1 MADVFKFE
9 LVSPERLLVS
19 EDVLEVVV
27 PGQEGYFTV
36 LAQHA
41 PVMATLQPGVVEV
54 KNASGAEE
62 RYCVFGG
69 FVDIVPDSCT
79 LLAESA
85 VNVKDVDRAD
95 VEQRIADA
103 RDDVNDAKDDDSRAK
118 AQTYLDQLTTLQNQ
132 QGFTDRP
139 ATDLQLTRNSQLLN
153 TIPGQ
158 HVTANNLVGKMLGNL
173 LRQAFLG
180 FEAHRAP
187 TTSCLTIM
195 A

>member
-1 MADVFKFE
+1 MADAFKFE

-54 KNASGAEE
+54 KNASGQAE

-69 FVDIVPDSCT
+69 FIDIMPDSCT

-85 VNVKDVDRAD
+85 VNVKDIDRAEI
-95 VEQRIADA
+95 EQRISDAREDVSDA
-103 RDDVNDAKDDDSRAK
+103 RDDEGRAK
-118 AQTYLDQLTTLQNQ
+118 AQMYLDQLTTLQ
-132 QGFTDRP
+132 GAILP
-139 ATDLQLTRNSQLLN
+139 A
-153 TIPGQ
+153 
-158 HVTANNLVGKMLGNL
+158 
-173 LRQAFLG
+173 
-180 FEAHRAP
+180 
-187 TTSCLTIM
+187 
-195 A
+195 

>member
-1 MADVFKFE
+1 MADAFKFE

-54 KNASGAEE
+54 KNASGADE

-69 FVDIVPDSCT
+69 FVDILPESCT

-103 RDDVNDAKDDDSRAK
+103 RDDVNDAKDDESRAK
-118 AQTYLDQLTTLQNQ
+118 AQLYLDQLTTLQ
-132 QGFTDRP
+132 GAILP
-139 ATDLQLTRNSQLLN
+139 A
-153 TIPGQ
+153 
-158 HVTANNLVGKMLGNL
+158 
-173 LRQAFLG
+173 
-180 FEAHRAP
+180 
-187 TTSCLTIM
+187 
-195 A
+195 

>member
-1 MADVFKFE
+1 MADAFKFE

-36 LAQHA
+36 LSNHA
-41 PVMATLQPGVVEV
+41 PLMAGLQPGVVEV

-85 VNVKDVDRAD
+85 VNVKDVNAD
-95 VEQRIADA
+95 DVAQRIENA
-103 RDDVNDAKDDDSRAK
+103 REDLQDAKGDDAVAK
-118 AQTYLDQLTTLQNQ
+118 AQLYLDQLTTLQKSIL
-132 QGFTDRP
+132 P
-139 ATDLQLTRNSQLLN
+139 A
-153 TIPGQ
+153 
-158 HVTANNLVGKMLGNL
+158 
-173 LRQAFLG
+173 
-180 FEAHRAP
+180 
-187 TTSCLTIM
+187 
-195 A
+195 